1 MLTIVLECT
10 MGTIDMNNL
19 LGNWIVQRVKKNHYY
34 TLKTNVFWGYLK
46 LFITQ
51 FEDFK
56 IEVFIVLVP
65 LF

>member
-10 MGTIDMNNL
+10 MGTIDMNSL
-19 LGNWIVQRVKKNHYY
+19 LGNWIIQTIHYY
-34 TLKTNVFWGYLK
+34 TLKTNVFLGYLK

-56 IEVFIVLVP
+56 IEVFLVLVL